1 MVPYCERR
9 ECKKKKK
16 KLHHKF
22 HALSRYH
29 GGESPTFGCSPVQDI
44 PISFPNAASVLHW
57 SLGSRDENLT
67 VDFQFRT
74 VREDGILFYV
84 ELLSRRDGGS
94 QWDMGWMEVSLLCVY
109 VCVCVCICV
118 CVCVCVCVCAC
129 MCSCVHACM
138 FILLHLYLF
147 IFVKNKD
154 LEEDFVYNFL
164 RILLSVL
171 VFWIHGHCEC
181 CFSDVFICFL
191 SPNFW
196 QIFNGI
202 TSLVSIFLLLS
213 FFFPSFFLREGR
225 AGMVV
230 NGSERDGCILQ
241 LCCRAI
247 DYRYFCCPSFCT
259 VWTFFSFI
267 YRTSLVCVRACM
279 RVHVCARM
287 HSRIFFPSL
296 FIVYC
301 TFFCLFWVC
310 MTRRGS

>member
-1 MVPYCERR
+1 MQ
-9 ECKKKKK
+9 KIK

-109 VCVCVCICV
+109 VCVCVYMCV
-118 CVCVCVCVCAC
+118 CVHA
-129 MCSCVHACM
+129 CVHACM
-138 FILLHLYLF
+138 FILFHLYF
-147 IFVKNKD
+147 VFFVKNKD

-171 VFWIHGHCEC
+171 VF
-181 CFSDVFICFL
+181 
-191 SPNFW
+191 
-196 QIFNGI
+196 
-202 TSLVSIFLLLS
+202 
-213 FFFPSFFLREGR
+213 
-225 AGMVV
+225 
-230 NGSERDGCILQ
+230 
-241 LCCRAI
+241 
-247 DYRYFCCPSFCT
+247 
-259 VWTFFSFI
+259 
-267 YRTSLVCVRACM
+267 
-279 RVHVCARM
+279 
-287 HSRIFFPSL
+287 
-296 FIVYC
+296 
-301 TFFCLFWVC
+301 
-310 MTRRGS
+310 